1 MLDDGSLVGPYGNEL
16 MKLHWKPNEERRG
29 IGRGISMANHIAITV
44 SDVGASAIFYS
55 HVLGLQQIE
64 RPNFDRHGAWF
75 TLGNIELHL
84 IKGIPR
90 VADGDDLIV
99 SHIALESDCINSVV
113 KKLRAMSPPVDF
125 QINVSVP
132 TANEKDIVDQIFIR
146 DPDGYYIEI
155 GNSTVLTKFVL
166 GQQLYD
172 SFKNGSRF

>member
-1 MLDDGSLVGPYGNEL
+1 
-16 MKLHWKPNEERRG
+16 
-29 IGRGISMANHIAITV
+29 MANHIAITV
-44 SDVGASAIFYS
+44 SDVGASATFYS

-99 SHIALESDCINSVV
+99 SHIALESDDVDSVV
-113 KKLRAMSPPVDF
+113 KKLRNMSPPVDF

-132 TANEKDIVDQIFIR
+132 TANERDIVDQIFIR

-166 GQQLYD
+166 GLDLYD
-172 SFKNGSRF
+172 SFKNGSRFKLKYVVKMMILC